1 MQSQFKQIQALIDQM
16 ESVIYGSSD
25 SIRLLVSCFLAGG
38 HALIEDRPGVGKTAL
53 AKSLAKSLSV
63 QFNRV
68 QFTPDLMPSDITG
81 SLVWRPG
88 DGELVFRQGP
98 VFTNILLGDELN
110 RASPRVQSSL
120 LEAMNESQ
128 VTVDGKTHPLPEPFF
143 FIATQNP
150 LEDAGCHNLPEA
162 QLDRFSIKLQMG
174 SPDPETELQLLLS
187 RKHHDPI
194 QNLNPCLSHHDS
206 MELKQA
212 LQAVNMDEQLS
223 RWLIDFANLS
233 RDDEHVLRG
242 LSPRALLQMSAIAKA
257 WALTHS
263 RNWVEPADLVELLF
277 PVFAHRLTP
286 KNFNQYQNLG
296 DAQLTMLNHWL
307 EECPAPQ

>member
-1 MQSQFKQIQALIDQM
+1 M

-25 SIRLLVSCFLAGG
+25 SIRLLVSCFIAGG

-88 DGELVFRQGP
+88 DGELVFRKGP

-120 LEAMNESQ
+120 LEAMNETQ
-128 VTVDGKTHPLPEPFF
+128 VTVDGTTHTLLEPFF

-150 LEDAGCHNLPEA
+150 LEDAGCHTLPEA

-194 QNLNPCLSHHDS
+194 QELQPCLDLQESL
-206 MELKQA
+206 ELKQA
-212 LQAVNMDEQLS
+212 IKNVKMDEKLS

-233 RDDEHVLRG
+233 REDEQVLRG
-242 LSPRALLQMSAIAKA
+242 LSPRALLQMCSMAKA
-257 WALTHS
+257 WAITHQ
-263 RNWVEPADLVELLF
+263 RDWVEPNDLIVLLF
-277 PVFAHRLTP
+277 PVFGHRLTL
-286 KNFNQYQNLG
+286 KSFNQYQNMG
-296 DAQLTMLNHWL
+296 DAQLTVLNQWL
-307 EECPAPQ
+307 EQCPAPQ